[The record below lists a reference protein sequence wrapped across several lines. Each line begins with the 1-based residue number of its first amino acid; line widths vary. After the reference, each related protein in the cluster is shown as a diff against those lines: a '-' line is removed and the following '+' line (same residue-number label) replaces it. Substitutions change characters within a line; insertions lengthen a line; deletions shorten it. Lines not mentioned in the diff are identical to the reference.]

1 VRGNRD
7 LLTYGRNLVY
17 ASVAGQVGCMTV
29 VVLLGALLL
38 GMWLDSLAGI
48 KGVFTIGLL
57 LASVPVSL
65 YLVTRMA
72 LRAAAAIRQ
81 EPSTDEKNGVSSAP
95 TVKED

>member
-48 KGVFTIGLL
+48 KGLL